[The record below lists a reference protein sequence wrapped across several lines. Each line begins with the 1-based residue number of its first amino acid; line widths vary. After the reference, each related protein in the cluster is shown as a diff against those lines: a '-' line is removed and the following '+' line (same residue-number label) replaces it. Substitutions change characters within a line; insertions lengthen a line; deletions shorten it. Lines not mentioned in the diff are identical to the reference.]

1 MEAAFCKESVLHRAA
16 VPAKPRQPAAKRQ
29 IIYGSVLETGKP
41 LRACFLLRHRVDA
54 NEEVTVYDARFYRAG
69 TIERGSYVYDEADKD
84 KSLFLRDIPARYFSE
99 VVWPLWQPYTLSLL
113 PPEISILLNMLFIFS
128 APLHTARY
136 FSEVVWQL
144 AKATM

>member
-1 MEAAFCKESVLHRAA
+1 MIAPQAFPWTAAASAPLSDRTAGLPAVRFLGVELHFS
-16 VPAKPRQPAAKRQ
+16 
-29 IIYGSVLETGKP
+29 GSFVGY
-41 LRACFLLRHRVDA
+41 A

-99 VVWPLWQPYTLSLL
+99 VVW
-113 PPEISILLNMLFIFS
+113 
-128 APLHTARY
+128 
-136 FSEVVWQL
+136 QL